1 MHAVAFV
8 SLWAIEQRRT
18 ISTAMGSMLASAP
31 GMYPRPR
38 FPAPPDPRRTREYIY
53 FGPCVAGG
61 GFARGQD
68 PPGAGP
74 GPGALR
80 LSLEHTAVRKTPSHG
95 MPVPG
100 PLSIFRQIGS
110 LARP

>member
-61 GFARGQD
+61 GSPAAKTLPGRARARGHPD
-68 PPGAGP
+68 Y
-74 GPGALR
+74 R
-80 LSLEHTAVRKTPSHG
+80 WDTR
-95 MPVPG
+95 
-100 PLSIFRQIGS
+100 R
-110 LARP
+110 